1 MGIGPVK
8 GVASATAAAK
18 GGSEGPWDLARY
30 LDTCATS
37 PPSQAVLAAMAQA
50 APLVWANPSSLHGF
64 GMAAAEALERSR
76 CSLAHHLGAQPDEV
90 VWCSGG
96 TEAIQMALLGLAA
109 HHPVGRLLIS
119 AVEHPA
125 TEAAA
130 ARLQDQG
137 WQVAR
142 LPVDRCGL
150 VCLEQLEELLQPP
163 TRLMSLI
170 WGQSEVGSLQ
180 PLETV
185 GDLCRRA
192 GVHLHVDAVQ
202 VVGHRPID
210 FASLPVDLL
219 SCAAHKLQGPRGI
232 GALLVRR
239 GLNLEPLLGGAQEAG
254 RRGGTE
260 PVLLAV
266 GFAAALAEAQ
276 DRLQQHGGPDPLAE
290 LRDGLLANL
299 RALPGVRLSGPEP
312 DPAARLPHHLS
323 LLVSTEDGRPLAGR
337 ALVRALW
344 RQGYAVSSGSACSA
358 LKVKAPGPGG
368 PGPGGPGAGGPGADA
383 GPGGTASGAAST
395 VTSTGASGDGS
406 PILLAMGY
414 GAEEAASG
422 LRLSLGPWHRSA
434 DLEALPRALERARQ
448 ELAAAN

>member
-1 MGIGPVK
+1 
-8 GVASATAAAK
+8 
-18 GGSEGPWDLARY
+18 LAQY
-30 LDTCATS
+30 LDTCATT
-37 PPSQAVLAAMAQA
+37 PPSQAALAAMAAA

-64 GMAAAEALERSR
+64 GLAAAEALERSR

-109 HHPVGRLLIS
+109 QLPIGRLLIS

-125 TEAAA
+125 TEMAA
-130 ARLQDQG
+130 ARLQQQG
-137 WQVAR
+137 WQLAR
-142 LPVDRCGL
+142 LPVDRHGL

-180 PLETV
+180 PLEAI
-185 GDLCRRA
+185 GAQCRRA
-192 GVHLHVDAVQ
+192 GVSLHVDAVQ
-202 VVGHRPID
+202 VVGHQPID

-239 GLNLEPLLGGAQEAG
+239 GLNLEPLLGGSQEAG

-260 PVLLAV
+260 SVLLAV
-266 GFAAALAEAQ
+266 GFAAALAAAQ
-276 DRLQQHGGPDPLAE
+276 ERLQQHGGLDPLAE
-290 LRDGLLANL
+290 LRDGLLENL
-299 RALPGVRLSGPEP
+299 RALPGLRLSGPQP
-312 DPAARLPHHLS
+312 DSAARLPHHLS
-323 LLVSTEDGRPLAGR
+323 LLVSTAAGRRPLAGR

-358 LKVKAPGPGG
+358 IKGIAQGGG
-368 PGPGGPGAGGPGADA
+368 PSA
-383 GPGGTASGAAST
+383 GAASG
-395 VTSTGASGDGS
+395 SAS

-414 GAEEAASG
+414 GPEEAASG
-422 LRLSLGPWHRSA
+422 LRLSLGPWHRAA
-434 DLEALPRALERARQ
+434 DLEALPQALERARQ
-448 ELAAAN
+448 EVAAAAAL

>member
-1 MGIGPVK
+1 MAVGPVN
-8 GVASATAAAK
+8 GMAPATAK
-18 GGSEGPWDLARY
+18 GGSEGPWDLAQY
-30 LDTCATS
+30 LDTCATT
-37 PPSQAVLAAMAQA
+37 PPSQAALAAMAAA

-64 GMAAAEALERSR
+64 GLAAAEALERSR
-76 CSLAHHLGAQPDEV
+76 CSLAHHLGAHPDEV

-109 HHPVGRLLIS
+109 QQPVGRLVIS

-130 ARLQDQG
+130 ARLQQQG
-137 WQVAR
+137 WQLAR
-142 LPVDRCGL
+142 LPVDRAGL
-150 VCLEQLEELLQPP
+150 VCLEQLEKLLQPP

-180 PLETV
+180 PLEAI
-185 GDLCRRA
+185 GAQCRRA
-192 GVHLHVDAVQ
+192 GVNLHVDAVQ
-202 VVGHRPID
+202 VVGHQPID

-239 GLNLEPLLGGAQEAG
+239 GLNLEPLLGGSQEAG

-260 PVLLAV
+260 SVLLAV
-266 GFAAALAEAQ
+266 GFAAALAAAQ
-276 DRLQQHGGPDPLAE
+276 ERLQQHGGLDPLAE
-290 LRDGLLANL
+290 LRDGLLQNL
-299 RALPGVRLSGPEP
+299 RALPGLRLSGPQP
-312 DPAARLPHHLS
+312 AAAARLPHHLS
-323 LLVSTEDGRPLAGR
+323 LLVSTAAGQPLAGR

-358 LKVKAPGPGG
+358 LNGNAQ
-368 PGPGGPGAGGPGADA
+368 D
-383 GPGGTASGAAST
+383 GAASG
-395 VTSTGASGDGS
+395 SAS

-414 GAEEAASG
+414 GPAEAASG
-422 LRLSLGPWHRSA
+422 LRLSLGPWHRAA
-434 DLEALPRALERARQ
+434 DLEALPQALERARQ
-448 ELAAAN
+448 EVAAAAAL

>member
-1 MGIGPVK
+1 MAVGPVK
-8 GVASATAAAK
+8 AMAPATAAAR
-18 GGSEGPWDLARY
+18 GGSEGPWDLAQY
-30 LDTCATS
+30 LDTCATT
-37 PPSQAVLAAMAQA
+37 PPSQAALAAMAAA

-64 GMAAAEALERSR
+64 GLAAAEALERSR

-109 HHPVGRLLIS
+109 QQPIGRLVIS

-130 ARLQDQG
+130 ARLQQQG
-137 WQVAR
+137 WQLAR
-142 LPVDRCGL
+142 LPVDRAGL
-150 VCLEQLEELLQPP
+150 VCLEQLEKLLQPP

-180 PLETV
+180 PLETI
-185 GDLCRRA
+185 GAQCRRA
-192 GVHLHVDAVQ
+192 GVSLHVDAVQ
-202 VVGHRPID
+202 VVGHQPID
-210 FASLPVDLL
+210 FASLQLDLL

-239 GLNLEPLLGGAQEAG
+239 GLNLEPLLGGSQEAG

-260 PVLLAV
+260 SVLLAV
-266 GFAAALAEAQ
+266 GFAAALAAAQ
-276 DRLQQHGGPDPLAE
+276 ERLQQHGGLDPLAE
-290 LRDGLLANL
+290 LRDGLLQNL
-299 RALPGVRLSGPEP
+299 RALPGLRLSGPQP
-312 DPAARLPHHLS
+312 DSAARLPHHLS
-323 LLVSTEDGRPLAGR
+323 LLVSTAAGRPLAGR

-358 LKVKAPGPGG
+358 IK
-368 PGPGGPGAGGPGADA
+368 
-383 GPGGTASGAAST
+383 GTAQGSAASG
-395 VTSTGASGDGS
+395 SAS

-414 GAEEAASG
+414 WPEEAASG
-422 LRLSLGPWHRSA
+422 LRLSLGPWHRAA
-434 DLEALPRALERARQ
+434 DLEALPQALERARQ
-448 ELAAAN
+448 EVAAAAPI

>member
-1 MGIGPVK
+1 MAVGPVN
-8 GVASATAAAK
+8 GMAPATAAAR

-30 LDTCATS
+30 LDTCATT
-37 PPSQAVLAAMAQA
+37 PPSQAALAAMAAA

-64 GMAAAEALERSR
+64 GLAAAEALERSR

-109 HHPVGRLLIS
+109 QHPVGRLVIS

-130 ARLQDQG
+130 ARLQQQG
-137 WQVAR
+137 WQLAR
-142 LPVDRCGL
+142 LPVDRAGL

-180 PLETV
+180 PLETI
-185 GDLCRRA
+185 GAQCRRA
-192 GVHLHVDAVQ
+192 GVSLHVDAVQ
-202 VVGHRPID
+202 VVGHHPID

-239 GLNLEPLLGGAQEAG
+239 GLNLEPLLGGSQEAG

-260 PVLLAV
+260 SVLLAV
-266 GFAAALAEAQ
+266 GFAAALAAAQ
-276 DRLQQHGGPDPLAE
+276 ERLQQHGGLDPLAE
-290 LRDGLLANL
+290 LRDGLLQNL
-299 RALPGVRLSGPEP
+299 MALPGLRLSGPQP
-312 DPAARLPHHLS
+312 DSAARLPHHLS
-323 LLVSTEDGRPLAGR
+323 LLVSTAAGRPLAGR

-344 RQGYAVSSGSACSA
+344 RQGYAVSSGSACSSF
-358 LKVKAPGPGG
+358 KG
-368 PGPGGPGAGGPGADA
+368 
-383 GPGGTASGAAST
+383 GAA
-395 VTSTGASGDGS
+395 S

-414 GAEEAASG
+414 EPEEAASG
-422 LRLSLGPWHRSA
+422 LRLSLGPWHRAA
-434 DLEALPRALERARQ
+434 DLEALPQALERARQ
-448 ELAAAN
+448 EVAAAATI

>member
-1 MGIGPVK
+1 
-8 GVASATAAAK
+8 
-18 GGSEGPWDLARY
+18 LAQY
-30 LDTCATS
+30 LDTCATT
-37 PPSQAVLAAMAQA
+37 PPSQAALAAMAAA

-64 GMAAAEALERSR
+64 GLAAAEALERSR

-109 HHPVGRLLIS
+109 QLPIGRLLIT

-125 TEAAA
+125 TEMAA
-130 ARLQDQG
+130 ARLQQQG
-137 WQVAR
+137 WQLAR
-142 LPVDRCGL
+142 LPVDRHGL
-150 VCLEQLEELLQPP
+150 VCLEQLEKLLQPP

-180 PLETV
+180 PLEAIAAQ
-185 GDLCRRA
+185 CQRA
-192 GVHLHVDAVQ
+192 GVNLHVDAVQ
-202 VVGHRPID
+202 VVGHQPID

-239 GLNLEPLLGGAQEAG
+239 GLNLEPLLGGSQEAG

-260 PVLLAV
+260 SVLLAV
-266 GFAAALAEAQ
+266 GFAAALAAAQ
-276 DRLQQHGGPDPLAE
+276 ERLQQHGGLDPLAD
-290 LRDGLLANL
+290 LRDGLLKNL
-299 RALPGVRLSGPEP
+299 RALPGLRLSGPQP
-312 DPAARLPHHLS
+312 DSAARLPHHLS
-323 LLVSTEDGRPLAGR
+323 LLVSTAAGRPLAGR

-358 LKVKAPGPGG
+358 IKGTAQGGG
-368 PGPGGPGAGGPGADA
+368 PSA
-383 GPGGTASGAAST
+383 GAASG
-395 VTSTGASGDGS
+395 SAS

-414 GAEEAASG
+414 GPEEAASG
-422 LRLSLGPWHRSA
+422 LRLSLGPWHRAA
-434 DLEALPRALERARQ
+434 DLEALPQALERARQ
-448 ELAAAN
+448 EVAAATL

>member
-1 MGIGPVK
+1 MAVGPVK
-8 GVASATAAAK
+8 TVAPAAAAAR

-30 LDTCATS
+30 LDTCATT
-37 PPSQAVLAAMAQA
+37 PPSQEVLAAMAAA

-64 GMAAAEALERSR
+64 GLAAAEALERSR

-109 HHPVGRLLIS
+109 QHPVGRLVIS

-130 ARLQDQG
+130 ARLQQQG
-137 WQVAR
+137 WQLAR
-142 LPVDRCGL
+142 LPVDRHGL

-180 PLETV
+180 PLETIAAQ
-185 GDLCRRA
+185 CRRA
-192 GVHLHVDAVQ
+192 GVSLHVDAVQ
-202 VVGHRPID
+202 VVGHQPID

-239 GLNLEPLLGGAQEAG
+239 GLNLEPLLGGSQEAG

-260 PVLLAV
+260 SVLLAV
-266 GFAAALAEAQ
+266 GFAAALAAAQ
-276 DRLQQHGGPDPLAE
+276 ERLQQHGGLDPLAE
-290 LRDGLLANL
+290 LRDGLLQNL
-299 RALPGVRLSGPEP
+299 MALPGLRLSGPQP
-312 DPAARLPHHLS
+312 DSAARLPHHLS
-323 LLVSTEDGRPLAGR
+323 LLVSTAAGRPLAGR

-344 RQGYAVSSGSACSA
+344 RQGYAVSSGSACSSF
-358 LKVKAPGPGG
+358 KG
-368 PGPGGPGAGGPGADA
+368 
-383 GPGGTASGAAST
+383 GAA
-395 VTSTGASGDGS
+395 S

-414 GAEEAASG
+414 EPEEAASG
-422 LRLSLGPWHRSA
+422 LRLSLGPWHRAA
-434 DLEALPRALERARQ
+434 DLEALPQALERARQ
-448 ELAAAN
+448 EVAAAATI

>member
-1 MGIGPVK
+1 MAVGPVN
-8 GVASATAAAK
+8 GMAAATAVAR

-37 PPSQAVLAAMAQA
+37 PPSEAALAAMAAA

-109 HHPVGRLLIS
+109 QHPVGRLVIS

-130 ARLQDQG
+130 ARLQQQG
-137 WQVAR
+137 WQLAR
-142 LPVDRCGL
+142 LPVDRDGL
-150 VCLEQLEELLQPP
+150 VCLERLEELLQPP

-180 PLETV
+180 PLETIA
-185 GDLCRRA
+185 DQCRRA
-192 GVHLHVDAVQ
+192 GVSLHVDAVQ

-239 GLNLEPLLGGAQEAG
+239 GLNLEPLLAGSQEAG

-260 PVLLAV
+260 PVLLAI
-266 GFAAALAEAQ
+266 GFAAALAAAQ
-276 DRLQQHGGPDPLAE
+276 ERLQQHGVVDPLAE
-290 LRDGLLANL
+290 LRDGLLQNL
-299 RALPGVRLSGPEP
+299 RALPGLRLSGPEP
-312 DPAARLPHHLS
+312 AAAARLPHHLS
-323 LLVSTEDGRPLAGR
+323 LLVSTAAGRPLAGR

-358 LKVKAPGPGG
+358 LKGRALQS
-368 PGPGGPGAGGPGADA
+368 
-383 GPGGTASGAAST
+383 GTQGGAA
-395 VTSTGASGDGS
+395 S

-414 GAEEAASG
+414 GSEEAASG
-422 LRLSLGPWHRSA
+422 LRFSLGPWHRAA
-434 DLEALPRALERARQ
+434 DLEALPQALERARQ
-448 ELAAAN
+448 EVAATF

>member
-1 MGIGPVK
+1 MAVGPVK
-8 GVASATAAAK
+8 TVAPAAAAAR
-18 GGSEGPWDLARY
+18 GGSEGPWDLSRY
-30 LDTCATS
+30 LDTCATT
-37 PPSQAVLAAMAQA
+37 PPSQEVLAAMAAA

-64 GMAAAEALERSR
+64 GLAAAEALERSR

-109 HHPVGRLLIS
+109 QHPVGRLVIS

-130 ARLQDQG
+130 ARLQQQG
-137 WQVAR
+137 WQLAR
-142 LPVDRCGL
+142 LPVDQAGL
-150 VCLEQLEELLQPP
+150 VCLEQLEKLLQPP

-180 PLETV
+180 PLETIAAQ
-185 GDLCRRA
+185 CRRA
-192 GVHLHVDAVQ
+192 GVSLHVDAVQ
-202 VVGHRPID
+202 VVGHQPID

-239 GLNLEPLLGGAQEAG
+239 GLNLEPLLGGSQEAG

-260 PVLLAV
+260 SVLLAV
-266 GFAAALAEAQ
+266 GFAAALAAAQ
-276 DRLQQHGGPDPLAE
+276 ERLQQHGGLDPLAE
-290 LRDGLLANL
+290 LRDGLLQNL
-299 RALPGVRLSGPEP
+299 MALPGLRLSGPQP
-312 DPAARLPHHLS
+312 DSAARLPHHLS
-323 LLVSTEDGRPLAGR
+323 LLVSTAAGRPLAGR

-344 RQGYAVSSGSACSA
+344 RQGYAVSSGSACSSF
-358 LKVKAPGPGG
+358 KG
-368 PGPGGPGAGGPGADA
+368 
-383 GPGGTASGAAST
+383 GAA
-395 VTSTGASGDGS
+395 S

-414 GAEEAASG
+414 EPEEAASG
-422 LRLSLGPWHRSA
+422 LRLSLGPWHRAA
-434 DLEALPRALERARQ
+434 DLEALPQALERARQ
-448 ELAAAN
+448 EVAAAATI

>member
-1 MGIGPVK
+1 MAVGPVN
-8 GVASATAAAK
+8 GMAPATAAAR
-18 GGSEGPWDLARY
+18 GGSEGPWDLAQY
-30 LDTCATS
+30 LDTCATT
-37 PPSQAVLAAMAQA
+37 PPSQAALAAMAAA

-64 GMAAAEALERSR
+64 GLAAAEALERSR

-109 HHPVGRLLIS
+109 QHPVGRLVIS

-125 TEAAA
+125 TEVAA
-130 ARLQDQG
+130 ARLQQQG
-137 WQVAR
+137 WQLAR
-142 LPVDRCGL
+142 LPVDRAGL

-180 PLETV
+180 PLETI
-185 GDLCRRA
+185 GAQCRRA
-192 GVHLHVDAVQ
+192 GVSLHVDAVQ

-232 GALLVRR
+232 GALLLRR
-239 GLNLEPLLGGAQEAG
+239 GLNLEPLLGGSQEAG

-260 PVLLAV
+260 SVLLAV
-266 GFAAALAEAQ
+266 GFAAALAAAQ
-276 DRLQQHGGPDPLAE
+276 DRLKQHGGLDPLAE
-290 LRDGLLANL
+290 LRDGLLQNL
-299 RALPGVRLSGPEP
+299 SSLPGLRLSGPQP
-312 DPAARLPHHLS
+312 DSAARLPHHLS
-323 LLVSTEDGRPLAGR
+323 LLVSTAAGRPLAGR

-358 LKVKAPGPGG
+358 LKGNAQG
-368 PGPGGPGAGGPGADA
+368 
-383 GPGGTASGAAST
+383 GAASG
-395 VTSTGASGDGS
+395 SAS

-414 GAEEAASG
+414 GPEEAASG
-422 LRLSLGPWHRSA
+422 LRLSLGPWHRAA
-434 DLEALPRALERARQ
+434 DLEALPQALERARQ
-448 ELAAAN
+448 EVAAAAAI

>member
-1 MGIGPVK
+1 MAVGPVK
-8 GVASATAAAK
+8 GMAPATAAAR
-18 GGSEGPWDLARY
+18 GGSEGPWDLAQY
-30 LDTCATS
+30 LDTCATT
-37 PPSQAVLAAMAQA
+37 PPSQAALAAMAAA

-64 GMAAAEALERSR
+64 GLAAAEALERSR
-76 CSLAHHLGAQPDEV
+76 CSLAHHLGAQPDEL

-109 HHPVGRLLIS
+109 QQPVGRLVIS

-130 ARLQDQG
+130 ARLQQQG
-137 WQVAR
+137 WQLAR
-142 LPVDRCGL
+142 LPVDRDGM
-150 VCLEQLEELLQPP
+150 VCLEQLEELLRPP

-180 PLETV
+180 PLETI
-185 GDLCRRA
+185 GAQCRRA
-192 GVHLHVDAVQ
+192 GVSLHVDAVQ

-239 GLNLEPLLGGAQEAG
+239 DLNLEPLLGGAQEAG

-260 PVLLAV
+260 SVLLAV
-266 GFAAALAEAQ
+266 GFAAALAAAQ
-276 DRLQQHGGPDPLAE
+276 ERLQQHGGLDPLAE
-290 LRDGLLANL
+290 LRDGLLQNL
-299 RALPGVRLSGPEP
+299 RALPGLRLSGPQP
-312 DPAARLPHHLS
+312 ASAARLPHHLS
-323 LLVSTEDGRPLAGR
+323 LLVSTAAGQPLAGR

-358 LKVKAPGPGG
+358 LKGG
-368 PGPGGPGAGGPGADA
+368 ALQ
-383 GPGGTASGAAST
+383 GGTQGGAAS
-395 VTSTGASGDGS
+395 GNAS

-414 GAEEAASG
+414 EPAEAASG
-422 LRLSLGPWHRSA
+422 LRLSLGPWHRAA
-434 DLEALPRALERARQ
+434 DLEALPQALERARQ
-448 ELAAAN
+448 EVAAAAAI

>member
-1 MGIGPVK
+1 MAVGPVN
-8 GVASATAAAK
+8 GMAPATAAAR
-18 GGSEGPWDLARY
+18 GGSEGPWDLAQY
-30 LDTCATS
+30 LDTCATT
-37 PPSQAVLAAMAQA
+37 PPSQAALAAMAAA

-64 GMAAAEALERSR
+64 GLAAAEALERSR

-109 HHPVGRLLIS
+109 QHPVGRLVIS

-130 ARLQDQG
+130 ARLQQQG
-137 WQVAR
+137 WQLAR
-142 LPVDRCGL
+142 LPVDRAGL
-150 VCLEQLEELLQPP
+150 VCLEHLEKLLQPP

-180 PLETV
+180 PLETIAAQ
-185 GDLCRRA
+185 CRRA
-192 GVHLHVDAVQ
+192 GVSLHVDAVQ
-202 VVGHRPID
+202 VVGHHPID

-239 GLNLEPLLGGAQEAG
+239 GLNLEPLLGGSQEAG

-260 PVLLAV
+260 SVLLAV
-266 GFAAALAEAQ
+266 GFAAALAAAQ
-276 DRLQQHGGPDPLAE
+276 ERLQQHGGLDPLAE
-290 LRDGLLANL
+290 LRDGLLQNL
-299 RALPGVRLSGPEP
+299 MALPGLRLSGPQP
-312 DPAARLPHHLS
+312 DSAARLPHHLS
-323 LLVSTEDGRPLAGR
+323 LLVSTAAGRPLAGR

-344 RQGYAVSSGSACSA
+344 RQGYAVSSGSACSSF
-358 LKVKAPGPGG
+358 KG
-368 PGPGGPGAGGPGADA
+368 
-383 GPGGTASGAAST
+383 GAA
-395 VTSTGASGDGS
+395 S

-414 GAEEAASG
+414 EPEEAASG
-422 LRLSLGPWHRSA
+422 LRLSLGPWHRAA
-434 DLEALPRALERARQ
+434 DLEALPQALERARQ
-448 ELAAAN
+448 EVAAAATI

>member
-1 MGIGPVK
+1 MAAGRVKKVAPTTAKAQRPSGP
-8 GVASATAAAK
+8 
-18 GGSEGPWDLARY
+18 PWDLGHY

-37 PPSQAVLAAMAQA
+37 PPSQAVLEAMAEA

-64 GMAAAEALERSR
+64 GLAAAEALERSR
-76 CSLAHHLGAQPDEV
+76 CSLAHHLGAQPDEL

-96 TEAIQMALLGLAA
+96 TEAIQMALLGVAA
-109 HHPVGRLLIS
+109 RHPVGRLVIS

-125 TEAAA
+125 TEVAA
-130 ARLQDQG
+130 ARLQQQG

-142 LPVDRCGL
+142 LPVDRTGL
-150 VCLEQLEELLQPP
+150 VELERLEELLQPP

-180 PLETV
+180 PLEAI
-185 GDLCRRA
+185 GALCRRA
-192 GVHLHVDAVQ
+192 GVTLHVDAVQ
-202 VVGHRPID
+202 VVGHRPLD

-239 GLNLEPLLGGAQEAG
+239 GLDLEPLLGGAQEAG

-260 PVLLAV
+260 AVLLAI

-276 DRLQQHGGPDPLAE
+276 ARLQHHGGRDPVAE
-290 LRDGLLANL
+290 LRNGLLETL
-299 RALPGVRLSGPEP
+299 GALPGVRLSGPEP
-312 DPAARLPHHLS
+312 HPEARLPHHLS
-323 LLVSTEDGRPLAGR
+323 LLVSTAAGRPLAGR

-358 LKVKAPGPGG
+358 LKARAPGGAGPSPASGPGG
-368 PGPGGPGAGGPGADA
+368 
-383 GPGGTASGAAST
+383 AA
-395 VTSTGASGDGS
+395 S

-422 LRLSLGPWHRSA
+422 LRLSLGPWHRAA
-434 DLEALPRALERARQ
+434 DLEALPAALERARQ
-448 ELAAAN
+448 EVAGANGSPPGGR